1 MTKDEALK
9 MAAEA
14 LERSVATCFDQYSH
28 QQLMSHPNHFIN
40 QAITA
45 IKEALAQPEQQAEP
59 PEWPLIKNILD
70 EYGLDAIAFVA
81 EWKAA
86 QRPWVGLTDDEIRAL
101 ASWWPSYDQ
110 MPALMVLAKKIQENL
125 KERNNG

>member
-1 MTKDEALK
+1 MKEEWLLQKAIVPVDVETTAALVT
-9 MAAEA
+9 E
-14 LERSVATCFDQYSH
+14 
-28 QQLMSHPNHFIN
+28 
-40 QAITA
+40 
-45 IKEALAQPEQQAEP
+45 IKRLIDVVGGMALAQPEHQAEP

-70 EYGLDAIAFVA
+70 EYGLDAIIFVA

-86 QRPWVGLTDDEIRAL
+86 QRTWVGLTDDEIRAL

-110 MPALMVLAKKIQENL
+110 MPALMVLAKDIQNSL